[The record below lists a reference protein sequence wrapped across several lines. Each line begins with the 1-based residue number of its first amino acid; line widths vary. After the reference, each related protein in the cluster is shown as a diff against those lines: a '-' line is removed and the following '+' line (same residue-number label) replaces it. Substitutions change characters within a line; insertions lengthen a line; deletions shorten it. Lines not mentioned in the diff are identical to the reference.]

1 MLDLE
6 AFSKREGIKI
16 KREVEKKAS
25 LYLLSELLNN
35 MPFELY
41 YSPQNKPYL
50 KESPCHISI
59 SHSHNKLAIIL
70 NTRENTGIDIELIR
84 DKVLSIQHKFL
95 NPKEKLFA
103 NNEVDKLITFW
114 AAKEALYKLHGLK
127 GLDFSKDLSV
137 EWLND
142 SELIGNIESDKPI
155 KSFKLHSEKVDEYR
169 LVYVLNGI

>member
-6 AFSKREGIKI
+6 AFSKQEGIEI

-25 LYLLSELLNN
+25 LYLLKELLNN

-50 KESPCHISI
+50 KDSPYHISI
-59 SHSHNKLAIIL
+59 SHSHDKLAIIL
-70 NTRENTGIDIELIR
+70 NTLENTGIDIELIR
-84 DKVLSIQHKFL
+84 DKVIGIQHKFL
-95 NPKEKLFA
+95 NAEERIFA
-103 NNEVDKLITFW
+103 DNDVDKLITLW
-114 AAKEALYKLHGLK
+114 AAKEALYKWHGLK

-137 EWLND
+137 KWLND
-142 SELIGNIESDKPI
+142 SELIGNIESDNEI

-169 LVYVLNGI
+169 LVYVLHGI